1 MLEREKRLHII
12 FLTEIGH
19 FLKRTGLM
27 KHLWKWILLNSWF
40 GSLISSFSH
49 QYFNFLNLV
58 YDLPLKFRVCGI
70 SWWLIKTWPFH
81 CQGPRFNPWLGNQD
95 PTSHV
100 VWTEKTSQAAVDHA
114 SVSVVRRDHPPVS
127 HGSVIRARRHW
138 AEAQWS
144 D

>member
-12 FLTEIGH
+12 FLTDIGH

-58 YDLPLKFRVCGI
+58 YYLPLKFRVCGI

-81 CQGPRFNPWLGNQD
+81 CQGPGFNPWLGNQD

-114 SVSVVRRDHPPVS
+114 SVSVVGRDHPPVS